1 MSLANA
7 LKSVTRI
14 EIGPPEQ
21 PGDSQSPRK
30 RVVIDSAPTI
40 RKILSTLQFEISGK
54 QAVQGCKVPPG
65 FRVRFVT
72 NKGSYETDVTVSG
85 HKHLVVKGGSDGE
98 TVHYELPARFEKIM
112 QSYLRESLG
121 LHG

>member
-1 MSLANA
+1 MTLANE

-14 EIGPPEQ
+14 EIEPPEQ
-21 PGDSQSPRK
+21 PGDSPAPSR

-54 QAVQGCKVPPG
+54 RAIQGCKVPPG

-72 NKGSYETDVTVSG
+72 NKGSYEADVTVSA
-85 HKHLVVKGGSDGE
+85 HKHLVVKGGNDGE
-98 TVHYELPARFEKIM
+98 TVHYKLPARFEKIM
-112 QSYLRESLG
+112 HSYLRESLG
-121 LHG
+121 LPG